1 MKKYFSII
9 IAAAAIALAASSCQ
23 KDPVDNTVYKV
34 EYQAPTG
41 VVGVGNE
48 VVFADLSLDAK
59 SRTWTF
65 EDGDPATSAQSEVK
79 VKFTSAGEKTVTLE
93 VTFKNDK
100 TLSETIKVSVA
111 DPIKGTIAAEGVT
124 GLGCIKTGVAT
135 QFSITDASGNA
146 DKFEWTFEGGTPATS
161 TEANPVVTFE
171 NANRLGAA
179 ISCKMTR
186 TTDGASETVK
196 TSYIIGRYPVN
207 RPNAEAGYD
216 PYSFE
221 MQKTW
226 VCGLWTT
233 EEAADKLSFAD
244 EGAEGTA
251 HSLKVPAFADCA
263 YPALVYRDNWCT
275 NSAIEP
281 GKKYVLSFNHKAVY
295 NGDADNFSAIG
306 VQMFNFLPDWSYNPY
321 FDTVAGSGFSNFRS
335 EAFADQAQNLLF
347 EVYPGFDEETGNL
360 VNEHL
365 FCSTDW
371 KHVEIEF
378 TCPDL
383 YSGAPLLNTWPYLI
397 CYNYATNLEYI
408 LIDEVYISIVEE

>member
-1 MKKYFSII
+1 MKKYFSIL
-9 IAAAAIALAASSCQ
+9 IAAAAIACAASSCQ
-23 KDPVDNTVYKV
+23 KDPVDNTVYTV

-48 VVFADLSLDAK
+48 VVFADLSLNAT
-59 SRTWTF
+59 SRAWTF
-65 EDGDPATSAQSEVK
+65 EDGEPASSQASEVK
-79 VKFTSAGEKTVTLE
+79 VKFQSAGQKTVTLA
-93 VTFKNDK
+93 VTFKNNK
-100 TLSETIKVSVA
+100 TITETIKVTVA
-111 DPIKGTIAAEGVT
+111 DPIQGTIAAEGVT
-124 GLGCIKTGVAT
+124 PLGCIKTGAAT
-135 QFSITDASGNA
+135 KFSIADATGDA
-146 DKFEWTFEGGTPATS
+146 DKYEWTFEGGTPATS

-179 ISCKMTR
+179 ISCKLTR
-186 TTDGASETVK
+186 SADGASETVK

-221 MQKTW
+221 MQQTW

-233 EEAADKLSFAD
+233 KEEADKLSFAN

-275 NSAIEP
+275 NSALEP
-281 GKKYVLSFNHKAVY
+281 GKKYVLSFDHKAVY
-295 NGDADNFSAIG
+295 NGEPDNFSGIG
-306 VQMFNFLPDWSYNPY
+306 VILFNQLSDWSYNPY
-321 FDTVAGSGFSNFRS
+321 FDIAAGSGFDKYRTD
-335 EAFADQAQNLLF
+335 AFVDQAQIGLF
-347 EVYPGFDEETGNL
+347 EIYPGISEEDGSII
-360 VNEHL
+360 NEPL
-365 FCSTDW
+365 FCATDW

-383 YSGAPLLNTWPYLI
+383 YQGANLLNVWPYLV
-397 CYNYATNLEYI
+397 CYNYASNLDYI